1 MYCYAMSKLSITK
14 DFINF
19 LNFHVTQYY
28 LRFWCSSQFF
38 APAIDLL
45 LFSPNLLPRNIKRY
59 VEWIWNKTIGTFVKD
74 SFLKSVSWMK
84 NLQLLFSLRT
94 ELCAGVWI
102 NGRESDKNDQKM
114 ANFQY
119 RHNILVKS
127 GEKLLSQEEEIKSQ
141 DRSLCQ
147 ILVIPGRKIV
157 KSPRIDCPPPPLLL
171 GDLRYFDRCT
181 QHCFKK
187 NLAPTKLFDKLYFP
201 WRVDHLTIEGRGG
214 GWKNWFVQK
223 IIFSLASVFLLL

>member
-127 GEKLLSQEEEIKSQ
+127 GEKLLSQEEEIRITGSFIMPNISHPWKEN
-141 DRSLCQ
+141 CQ
-147 ILVIPGRKIV
+147 ISTHWL
-157 KSPRIDCPPPPLLL
+157 PPPPPFFLEI
-171 GDLRYFDRCT
+171 YVT
-181 QHCFKK
+181 
-187 NLAPTKLFDKLYFP
+187 
-201 WRVDHLTIEGRGG
+201 LTGALSTVSKRT
-214 GWKNWFVQK
+214 
-223 IIFSLASVFLLL
+223 